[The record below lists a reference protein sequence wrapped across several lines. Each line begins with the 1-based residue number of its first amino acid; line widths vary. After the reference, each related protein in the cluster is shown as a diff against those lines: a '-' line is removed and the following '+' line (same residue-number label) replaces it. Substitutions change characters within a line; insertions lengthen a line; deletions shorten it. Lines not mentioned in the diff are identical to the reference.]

1 VAVPE
6 SSPDALLIA
15 HGRVI
20 DPANDFDQVA
30 DVVLAGGR
38 VVCVTPPGESGVA
51 EGTTTLDARDLIV
64 SPGLIDPHV
73 HLREPGQEEKETIA
87 TGAAAAVHGGF
98 TSVCCM
104 PNTEPAIDDDSRIEF
119 VYYRA
124 SQAGMAH
131 VFPVGAATRGREGR
145 QLAEIGLMAAAGAV
159 GFSDDGVG
167 VASAAVM
174 GKALAYVAMT
184 GSVFMQHCEDPELG
198 CGVMNAGALATRL
211 GLAGWPRVAE
221 ELMIQRDV
229 LLNLRQNLGA
239 RYHVQHISSGGSVEM
254 VRRARRDLF
263 GQAHITA
270 EASPHHLLLTEEACA
285 GYDTRFKMNPPLRAR
300 ADIDALLEGIR
311 DGVIT
316 ILATDHAPHTQ
327 EQKELEFAA
336 APFGIVGLD
345 CALPLYVR
353 ALIESGAIDW
363 RALLA
368 MLTINPAR
376 LCRLTRKGSL
386 TAGADADVT
395 LIDPKLRWTID
406 AGDFAS
412 KGRNCPFD
420 GWKVTGRA
428 VGTIVG
434 GRVKL
439 LRDAGRLRQ
448 GDYAPGNDAPAT
460 CSGDLL
466 GAVAPR

>member
-1 VAVPE
+1 MPAPG
-6 SSPDALLIA
+6 PDALLIA

-30 DVVLAGGR
+30 DVLLSGGR
-38 VVCVTPPGESGVA
+38 VVRVAPPGESGA
-51 EGTTTLDARDLIV
+51 ADGTATLDARDLIV

-87 TGAAAAVHGGF
+87 TGAAAAIHGGF

-104 PNTEPAIDDDSRIEF
+104 PNTQPAIDDDARIEF
-119 VYYRA
+119 VYY
-124 SQAGMAH
+124 QAAQAAMAN
-131 VFPVGAATRGREGR
+131 VFPVGAVTRGREGK

-174 GKALAYVAMT
+174 AKALAYVAMT
-184 GSVFMQHCEDPELG
+184 GSVFMQHCEEPELG
-198 CGVMNAGALATRL
+198 GGVMNAGPLATRL
-211 GLAGWPRVAE
+211 GLPGWPRVAE

-229 LLNLRQNLGA
+229 LLNLRQNIGA
-239 RYHVQHISSGGSVEM
+239 RYHVQHISSGGSVEL
-254 VRRARRDLF
+254 VRRARHDLF

-270 EASPHHLLLTEEACA
+270 EASPHHLLLTEDACA
-285 GYDTRFKMNPPLRAR
+285 AYDTRFKMNPPLRAR
-300 ADIDALLEGIR
+300 ADIDALLDGIR

-327 EQKELEFAA
+327 EEKELEFAA
-336 APFGIVGLD
+336 APFGIVALD
-345 CALPLYVR
+345 CALPLYVQ
-353 ALIESGAIDW
+353 ALIESGVLDW
-363 RALLA
+363 AALLA

-376 LCRLTRKGSL
+376 LCRLHRKGSL
-386 TAGADADVT
+386 SPDADADVT
-395 LIDPKLRWTID
+395 LIDPKLRWTVD
-406 AGDFAS
+406 AADFAS

-428 VGTIVG
+428 VGVIVG

-439 LRDAGRLRQ
+439 LRDASRHKYA
-448 GDYAPGNDAPAT
+448 GDTPPT
-460 CSGDLL
+460 CSVELL
-466 GAVAPR
+466 GTLAAH